1 MPDQPL
7 ITPDLVRLDVI
18 IDGDKHAAIAKM
30 AQVIASTGR
39 ADEAGLQA
47 AMEAREA
54 QFPTGMPGG
63 IAIPHCRTEAVNT
76 ASLGFLRLSEPIDFG
91 AKDGPADLVIGI
103 AAPDESGSQ
112 HMKLLAKL
120 SRALI
125 RKDFVAAL
133 RAATTPEEVSG
144 LIMDVVEP
152 PAASERVA
160 TAPGVT
166 GEAAHRVG
174 ASSPT
179 SSSEDSMSAP
189 EAHGR
194 VTGSPTTEGEAGST
208 QDRAEPVL
216 LAITSCPT
224 GIAHTYMA
232 AEALEQAAKDAD
244 VEMYVETQ
252 GSGGIEPFTPE
263 QIAKAGAIIIAA
275 DVNITGRDRFAGMPV
290 IESSV
295 KRPMNP
301 GEAPKM
307 IQEAVAAAADPDAPR
322 IVSQSSSD
330 SSTPGSGAGVS
341 WPKRIQQALMTGVS
355 YMIPFVAAGGLLI
368 ALAFL
373 FGGYNVT
380 AASDDVVKG
389 YTFWNLPDV
398 AEVSAQVGTDLL
410 AKNGFLLYL
419 GSVLLTL
426 GNAGMGF
433 LVAALSGYIAF
444 GIAGRPGIAPGFIGG
459 AISVFVGAGFIG
471 GLITGI
477 LAGLVAYWF
486 TTLKPPR
493 WLAGLMPVV
502 IIPLLTTL
510 VVGGLMLTLLGRPL
524 ESLMVGLTNGLTSM
538 SEGSGAIILGLI
550 LGLMMCFDM
559 GGPVNKAAYLFAT
572 TGLAAQTDASFEI
585 MAAVLAAGM
594 VPPLAMALSTTVRP
608 GLYTRAERDNGLT
621 AWLLGAAF
629 ISEGAIP
636 FAAADPFRVIPSIMA
651 GGAITGALSMAF
663 KVGSRAPHGGVFV
676 FFAIDPFWAFLLAVV
691 VGTLVAAF
699 LVTILKQMAPKDA
712 EGVAV

>member
-1 MPDQPL
+1 MSDQL
-7 ITPDLVRLDVI
+7 ITPDLVRLDVTV
-18 IDGDKHAAIAKM
+18 DGDKHAVIAKM
-30 AQVIASTGR
+30 AELVASTGR
-39 ADEAGLQA
+39 AEEAGLQA

-63 IAIPHCRTEAVNT
+63 IAIPHCRTDAVKV
-76 ASLGFLRLSEPIDFG
+76 ASLGFIRLAEPVDFG

-120 SRALI
+120 SRALV
-125 RKDFVAAL
+125 RKDFVASL
-133 RAATTPEEVSG
+133 RAASTPEEVSS
-144 LIMDVVEP
+144 LIMGVVEP
-152 PAASERVA
+152 VAAAPAKAAEAAVAAPAASD
-160 TAPGVT
+160 APT
-166 GEAAHRVG
+166 
-174 ASSPT
+174 
-179 SSSEDSMSAP
+179 
-189 EAHGR
+189 
-194 VTGSPTTEGEAGST
+194 
-208 QDRAEPVL
+208 L

-232 AEALEQAAKDAD
+232 AEALEQAAKDAG
-244 VEMYVETQ
+244 VELFVETQ

-275 DVNITGRDRFAGMPV
+275 DVNIAGRDRFAGMPL

-295 KRPMNP
+295 KRPMNK
-301 GEAPKM
+301 GEGDKM
-307 IQEAVAAAADPDAPR
+307 IQEAIAASKDPNAKR
-322 IVSQSSSD
+322 VTAGGGGESSSAA
-330 SSTPGSGAGVS
+330 SGSAAS

-380 AASDDVVKG
+380 DVGDVVVRE
-389 YTFWNLPDV
+389 YTLWNLPDV
-398 AEVSAQVGTDLL
+398 AALSAEVGTDLL
-410 AKNGFLLYL
+410 AKNGFLLYI
-419 GSVLLTL
+419 GSVFLVL
-426 GNAGMGF
+426 GQAGMGF

-444 GIAGRPGIAPGFIGG
+444 GVAGRPGIAPGFIGG

-502 IIPLLTTL
+502 IIPLLTTAI
-510 VVGGLMLTLLGRPL
+510 VGGIMLMLLGRPL
-524 ESLMVGLTNGLTSM
+524 ESLMVGLTDWLTGM
-538 SEGSGAIILGLI
+538 SEGSGAILLGVI

-572 TGLAAQTDASFEI
+572 TGLAAQTDAAFMI
-585 MAAVLAAGM
+585 MAAVMAGGM
-594 VPPLAMALSTTVRP
+594 VPPLAMALSTAIRP
-608 GLYTRAERDNGLT
+608 KLYTPAERENGLT

-651 GGAITGALSMAF
+651 GGAVTGAVSMALG
-663 KVGSRAPHGGVFV
+663 VGSRAPHGGIFV
-676 FFAIDPFWAFLLAVV
+676 FFAIQPFWGFLLAIVA
-691 VGTLVAAF
+691 GTLVAGF
-699 LVTILKQMAPKDA
+699 LVTGLKQMAPKNK

>member
-1 MPDQPL
+1 MSDQL
-7 ITPDLVRLDVI
+7 ITPDLVRLDVTV
-18 IDGDKHAAIAKM
+18 DGDKHAVIAKM
-30 AQVIASTGR
+30 AELVASTGR
-39 ADEAGLQA
+39 AEEAGLQA

-63 IAIPHCRTEAVNT
+63 IAIPHCRTDAVKV
-76 ASLGFLRLSEPIDFG
+76 ASLGFIRLAEPVDFG

-120 SRALI
+120 SRALV
-125 RKDFVAAL
+125 RKDFVASL
-133 RAATTPEEVSG
+133 RAASTPEEVSS
-144 LIMDVVEP
+144 LIMGVVEP
-152 PAASERVA
+152 AAAAPAKAAEAAVAAPAASD
-160 TAPGVT
+160 APT
-166 GEAAHRVG
+166 
-174 ASSPT
+174 
-179 SSSEDSMSAP
+179 
-189 EAHGR
+189 
-194 VTGSPTTEGEAGST
+194 
-208 QDRAEPVL
+208 L

-232 AEALEQAAKDAD
+232 AEALEQAAKDAG
-244 VEMYVETQ
+244 VELFVETQ

-263 QIAKAGAIIIAA
+263 QIAKSGAIIIAA
-275 DVNITGRDRFAGMPV
+275 DVNIAGRDRFAGMPL

-295 KRPMNP
+295 KRPMNK
-301 GEAPKM
+301 GEGDKM
-307 IQEAVAAAADPDAPR
+307 IQEAIAASKDPNAKR
-322 IVSQSSSD
+322 VTAGGGGESSSAA
-330 SSTPGSGAGVS
+330 SGSAAT

-380 AASDDVVKG
+380 DVGDVVVRE
-389 YTFWNLPDV
+389 YTLWNLPDV
-398 AEVSAQVGTDLL
+398 AALSAEVGTDLL
-410 AKNGFLLYL
+410 AKNGFLLYI
-419 GSVLLTL
+419 GSVFLVL
-426 GNAGMGF
+426 GQAGMGF

-444 GIAGRPGIAPGFIGG
+444 GVAGRPGIAPGFIGG

-502 IIPLLTTL
+502 IIPLLTTAI
-510 VVGGLMLTLLGRPL
+510 VGGIMLMLLGRPL
-524 ESLMVGLTNGLTSM
+524 ESLMVGLTNWLTGM
-538 SEGSGAIILGLI
+538 SEGSGAILLGVI

-572 TGLAAQTDASFEI
+572 TGLAAQTDAAFMI
-585 MAAVLAAGM
+585 MAAVMAGGM
-594 VPPLAMALSTTVRP
+594 VPPLAMALSTAIRP
-608 GLYTRAERDNGLT
+608 KLYTPAERENGLT

-651 GGAITGALSMAF
+651 GGAVTGAVSMALG
-663 KVGSRAPHGGVFV
+663 VGSRAPHGGIFV
-676 FFAIDPFWAFLLAVV
+676 FFAIQPFWGFLLAIVA
-691 VGTLVAAF
+691 GTLVAGF
-699 LVTILKQMAPKDA
+699 LVTGLKQMAPKNK

>member
-1 MPDQPL
+1 MSDQL
-7 ITPDLVRLDVI
+7 ITPDLVRLDVTV
-18 IDGDKHAAIAKM
+18 DGDKHAVIAQM
-30 AQVIASTGR
+30 AQLIASTGR
-39 ADEAGLQA
+39 AEEAGLRA

-63 IAIPHCRTEAVNT
+63 IAIPHCRTEAVNE
-76 ASLGFLRLSEPIDFG
+76 ASLGFIRLSKPVDFG
-91 AKDGPADLVIGI
+91 SKDGPADLVIGI

-120 SRALI
+120 SRALV

-133 RAATTPEEVSG
+133 READTPQEVSA
-144 LIMDVVEP
+144 LIMGVVEP
-152 PAASERVA
+152 QPTGAPADAAPA
-160 TAPGVT
+160 TAPV
-166 GEAAHRVG
+166 AAG
-174 ASSPT
+174 LPT
-179 SSSEDSMSAP
+179 
-189 EAHGR
+189 
-194 VTGSPTTEGEAGST
+194 
-208 QDRAEPVL
+208 L

-232 AEALEQAAKDAD
+232 AEALEQAAKDAG
-244 VEMYVETQ
+244 VELFVETQ

-275 DVNITGRDRFAGMPV
+275 DVNIAGKDRFAGMPL

-295 KRPMNP
+295 KRPMNK
-301 GEAPKM
+301 GEGDKM
-307 IQEAVAAAADPDAPR
+307 IQEAIAAAKDPNAKRVAAGAAD
-322 IVSQSSSD
+322 S
-330 SSTPGSGAGVS
+330 SGASVGGASAS

-380 AASDDVVKG
+380 DAGDMVVRN
-389 YTFWNLPDV
+389 YTLWNLPDV
-398 AEVSAQVGTDLL
+398 SALSAEIGTDLL

-419 GSVLLTL
+419 GSVLLVL
-426 GNAGMGF
+426 GQAGMGF

-444 GIAGRPGIAPGFIGG
+444 GLAGRPGIAPGFIGG

-502 IIPLLTTL
+502 IIPLLTTAI
-510 VVGGLMLTLLGRPL
+510 VGGVMLMLLGRPL
-524 ESLMVGLTNGLTSM
+524 ESLMTGLTNWLTGM
-538 SEGSGAIILGLI
+538 SEGSGAIVLGLV

-572 TGLAAQTDASFEI
+572 TGLAAQTDASFMI
-585 MAAVLAAGM
+585 MAAVMAAGM
-594 VPPLAMALSTTVRP
+594 VPPLAMALSTTIRP
-608 GLYTRAERDNGLT
+608 KLYTEAERENGVT

-651 GGAITGALSMAF
+651 GGAVTGAITMALS
-663 KVGSRAPHGGVFV
+663 VGSRAPHGGIFV
-676 FFAIDPFWAFLLAVV
+676 FFAIQPFWGFLLAVV
-691 VGTLVAAF
+691 AGTLVAAF
-699 LVTILKQMAPKDA
+699 LVTGLKQAAPKNA
-712 EGVAV
+712 AGVAV